1 MEVKER
7 KDINPQDMWDLSTLF
22 ENDEEFEKALKQA
35 DSLINE
41 VKAYQGT
48 LHEAGNIL
56 ACLKKECEVSRKIA
70 NLYSYGFLRKT
81 EDTRNTKAQTM
92 FSAAYAKMVALQ
104 TATSYIQ
111 PEILANDE
119 ETADR
124 IIHDPSL
131 SEFAFMLENMFA

>member
-35 DSLINE
+35 DSLIDE

-81 EDTRNTKAQTM
+81 EDTRNTAENRNQ
-92 FSAAYAKMVALQ
+92 AKKL
-104 TATSYIQ
+104 TS
-111 PEILANDE
+111 
-119 ETADR
+119 
-124 IIHDPSL
+124 
-131 SEFAFMLENMFA
+131 MLPRFHLR